1 MAMGS
6 PTRDR
11 RQALADHGI
20 ALHGIAL
27 GKRRI
32 IKDRP
37 APVVTAREQYFFY
50 AENRNRQRD
59 PRLSTLENK
68 WRFKLPS
75 AVASRTSLNKRS
87 RRFCRLTART
97 EFTFRTN
104 GSIVTGLHDQH
115 LTHRAR
121 T

>member
-1 MAMGS
+1 MAMEP

-11 RQALADHGI
+11 RQALAD
-20 ALHGIAL
+20 HGIAL

-75 AVASRTSLNKRS
+75 AVASRTSLSKRS
-87 RRFCRLTART
+87 RRFCR
-97 EFTFRTN
+97 
-104 GSIVTGLHDQH
+104 
-115 LTHRAR
+115 
-121 T
+121 

>member
-6 PTRDR
+6 SFRDR
-11 RQALADHGI
+11 RRALADHGI

-59 PRLSTLENK
+59 PGCPRWK
-68 WRFKLPS
+68 
-75 AVASRTSLNKRS
+75 TSG
-87 RRFCRLTART
+87 
-97 EFTFRTN
+97 
-104 GSIVTGLHDQH
+104 GSSF
-115 LTHRAR
+115 RAR
-121 T
+121 WLPELR